1 MHKLKMLVRLS
12 WAWWKGL
19 LNLLL
24 GRPKGIGRAIVVPGG
39 VGRSGTNMVIG
50 CFHNSPDTTTF
61 FENDTRLYDN
71 YHMRGDERLTELYR
85 ESRAPYFVFKALLE
99 SHRITDFLELFPGSK
114 SIWIYRNVEDMV
126 NSHMRNWPGH
136 RESIDEIVK
145 DASAGG
151 YRAQRMTPETH
162 ELIKSLYKP
171 EQSEEDCAALFWILR
186 NRLFFDQSLDTNP
199 DSLLFCYEKFVQNPE
214 HHIRSLCAH
223 TGIPYSPKIHSHIH
237 ARSISKNK
245 PPVISAP
252 IAAACAELYNKFEAV
267 EQVHAARYQAA
278 QNS

>member
-1 MHKLKMLVRLS
+1 
-12 WAWWKGL
+12 
-19 LNLLL
+19 
-24 GRPKGIGRAIVVPGG
+24 
-39 VGRSGTNMVIG
+39 MVIG
-50 CFHNSPDTTTF
+50 CFHNSPDTTTY
-61 FENDTRLYDN
+61 FENDDRLYDN
-71 YHMRGDERLTELYR
+71 YHMREDARLKELYDA
-85 ESRAPYFVFKALLE
+85 SRAPYFVFKALLE
-99 SHRITDFLELFPGSK
+99 SHRITDFLNMFPGSK
-114 SIWIYRNVEDMV
+114 SIWIYRNVEDMI

-162 ELIKSLYKP
+162 ALIKSLYQP
-171 EQSEEDCAALFWILR
+171 NQSEEDCAALFWILR

-214 HHIRSLCAH
+214 LHIRHLCTH

-252 IAAACAELYNKFEAV
+252 IAAACDALYAQFEAV
-267 EQVHAARYQAA
+267 EHAHAARYQDPHI
-278 QNS
+278 SS